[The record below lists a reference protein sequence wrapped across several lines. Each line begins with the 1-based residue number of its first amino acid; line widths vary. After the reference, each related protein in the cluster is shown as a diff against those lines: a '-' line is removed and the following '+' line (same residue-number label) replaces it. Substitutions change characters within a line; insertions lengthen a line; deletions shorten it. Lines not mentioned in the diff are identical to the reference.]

1 MSARGN
7 ESGTLAD
14 LTAHASEPEGGSNR
28 AFGVVFAV
36 VFGLI
41 AAWPLIKGGPLRVW
55 AAAVAAIFLVLAL
68 AAPKVLRPL
77 NRAWTAFGVLLG
89 KIISPIMLFVVYVI
103 AVVPTGLILRLR
115 GKDPLHRRFDPEAK
129 SYWVHRVPP
138 GKPDATMSRQF

>member
-1 MSARGN
+1 MS
-7 ESGTLAD
+7 SGTSDKGALAD
-14 LTAHASEPEGGSNR
+14 LTAHSSAPEGGSNR
-28 AFGVVFAV
+28 AFGIVFTIVFAI
-36 VFGLI
+36 I
-41 AAWPLIKGGPLRVW
+41 AAWPLVKGGPVRLW

-68 AAPKVLRPL
+68 AAPRVLRPL